1 MLTRPNEIETACDED
16 FQPLVR
22 ILMRQQFLGSFAH
35 SVWGDRAQRAI
46 FRDLPPCW
54 RNTVDSA
61 RDRNENFR
69 AATFLNG
76 LKEMKSSK
84 NICFKELPKA
94 RDGITFMISASEMKN
109 VIWFR
114 VVYYRE

>member
-1 MLTRPNEIETACDED
+1 
-16 FQPLVR
+16 
-22 ILMRQQFLGSFAH
+22 MRQQFLGGFAH

-54 RNTVDSA
+54 GNTVDSA